1 MFEKGEYVVYGHV
14 GICRVM
20 GTTTMDLDGI
30 PRDRLYYELQPEG
43 RESGRIYTPVDNGK
57 PVLRRIMTRDE
68 AEALILDIPEI
79 ETLEIEND
87 KLREEKYKEC
97 LKTCSGREL
106 VRIIKTIHSRR
117 SQRLKCG
124 KKVTAVDER
133 YMKLAEDNLY
143 AELAMLLEIPK
154 ENVVSY
160 ISGKCAQKD
169 A

>member
-1 MFEKGEYVVYGHV
+1 MFEKGEYVIYGHV
-14 GICRVM
+14 GICQVM

-30 PRDRLYYELQPEG
+30 PKDRLYYVLQPDG
-43 RESGRIYTPVDNGK
+43 KGSGRIYTPVDNGK
-57 PVLRRIMTRDE
+57 PVLRKIMTRDE
-68 AEALILDIPEI
+68 AEALISDIPEI

-97 LKTCSGREL
+97 LKTCNGREL
-106 VRIIKTIHSRR
+106 IRIIKTIYSRR
-117 SQRLKCG
+117 RQRLKSG

-154 ENVVSY
+154 DHVVSY
-160 ISGKCAQKD
+160 ISQKCGNTGA
-169 A
+169 